1 MIFESNATEHNQFVL
16 EQAHKVLG
24 LLKNNLFDAVICGGL
39 CRDIV
44 LDTYAK
50 DADIIVY
57 NWHPGDV
64 AEDTLKN
71 SFECALQEISPFF
84 QRCEAYGVDSNDFE
98 LRQIREVIKA
108 KVEGVEIDII
118 FIEDCHPEPIGMY
131 ARFNKGMRR
140 CTLQSVLWDFD
151 CPVNMFYY
159 SEVYKK
165 VLHVDASYA
174 EYAEHAAA
182 LVRNFCSCFICK
194 LNLGDE
200 RLVKNYM
207 RLKMFEKMG
216 DKLLPYFYA
225 TETNSDKE
233 QIE

>member
-44 LDTYAK
+44 LNTCAK

-84 QRCEAYGVDSNDFE
+84 QRCEAYGAMENNDFE

-108 KVEGVEIDII
+108 KVNGVDIDII
-118 FIEDCHPEPIGMY
+118 FIEDCHPEPVGMY

-140 CTLQSVLWDFD
+140 CTIPSVLYDFD

-159 SEVYKK
+159 SEEYKK

-174 EYAEHAAA
+174 EHAAA
-182 LVRNFCSCFICK
+182 RVRNFCSRFICK

-207 RLKMFEKMG
+207 RLKKFEKMG
-216 DKLLPYFYA
+216 DKLLPYFCA

-233 QIE
+233 PIE

>member
-24 LLKNNLFDAVICGGL
+24 LLKDKLFDAVICGGL

-44 LDTYAK
+44 LNTCAK

-64 AEDTLKN
+64 AEDILKD

-84 QRCEAYGVDSNDFE
+84 QRCEVYEEMDNNDFE

-108 KVEGVEIDII
+108 KVNGVDIDII

-140 CTLQSVLWDFD
+140 CTIPSVLYDFD
-151 CPVNMFYY
+151 CSVNMFYY
-159 SEVYKK
+159 SEEHKT
-165 VLHVDASYA
+165 VLHVDALC
-174 EYAEHAAA
+174 AEHAAA
-182 LVRNFCSCFICK
+182 RVRNFCSRFICK
-194 LNLGDE
+194 LNIDDE
-200 RLVKNYM
+200 RLVKNYI
-207 RLKMFEKMG
+207 RLKKFEKMG

-233 QIE
+233 PIE

>member
-1 MIFESNATEHNQFVL
+1 MTFGSNATGHNQFVL

-24 LLKNNLFDAVICGGL
+24 LLKAKLFDAVICGGL

-44 LDTYAK
+44 LNTYAK

-84 QRCEAYGVDSNDFE
+84 QRCEAYGAMENNDFE

-108 KVEGVEIDII
+108 KVNGVDIDII

-140 CTLQSVLWDFD
+140 CTVPSVLYDFD
-151 CPVNMFYY
+151 CSVNMFYY
-159 SEVYKK
+159 SEEHKK
-165 VLHVDASYA
+165 VLHVDASYT
-174 EYAEHAAA
+174 EHAAA
-182 LVRNFCSCFICK
+182 RARNFCSRFICK
-194 LNLGDE
+194 LNIDDE
-200 RLVKNYM
+200 RLVKNYT
-207 RLKMFEKMG
+207 RLKKFEKMG
-216 DKLLPYFYA
+216 DKLLPYFCA

>member
-1 MIFESNATEHNQFVL
+1 MIYESNATEHNQFVL

-24 LLKNNLFDAVICGGL
+24 LLKDKLFDAVICGGL

-44 LDTYAK
+44 LNTCAK

-64 AEDTLKN
+64 AEETLKD

-84 QRCEAYGVDSNDFE
+84 QRCEAYGAMENNDFE

-108 KVEGVEIDII
+108 KVNGVEIDII

-140 CTLQSVLWDFD
+140 CTLPSVLYDFD

-159 SEVYKK
+159 SEEYKK
-165 VLHVDASYA
+165 VLHVEASYD
-174 EYAEHAAA
+174 EHAAA
-182 LVRNFCSCFICK
+182 RVKNFCSCFICK

-216 DKLLPYFYA
+216 DKLLPYFCA

-233 QIE
+233 PIE